1 MMSLTE
7 GEMLTNLRMK
17 NRSFKSH
24 SIYMSIVTITAER
37 EFHSKILNDEN
48 CAHD

>member
-17 NRSFKSH
+17 NRSFNRAVFTEHCYDS
-24 SIYMSIVTITAER
+24 AER

>member
-7 GEMLTNLRMK
+7 GEMLTNLNEK
-17 NRSFKSH
+17 PLLQIAQYLHEHCYDS
-24 SIYMSIVTITAER
+24 AER
-37 EFHSKILNDEN
+37 EFHSKNLNDEN